1 MCSFIVLMP
10 SVRIYNNNNNNN
22 NNNKLNLYS
31 AFHGLKVA
39 LQGRVDYK
47 NITKQNEQTKQVE
60 QNKIQMKKGG
70 GQVDYG

>member
-1 MCSFIVLMP
+1 MEHHSCLKTRTHVN
-10 SVRIYNNNNNNN
+10 NNNNNNN

>member
-1 MCSFIVLMP
+1 MP
-10 SVRIYNNNNNNN
+10 SSGLSDHNNN